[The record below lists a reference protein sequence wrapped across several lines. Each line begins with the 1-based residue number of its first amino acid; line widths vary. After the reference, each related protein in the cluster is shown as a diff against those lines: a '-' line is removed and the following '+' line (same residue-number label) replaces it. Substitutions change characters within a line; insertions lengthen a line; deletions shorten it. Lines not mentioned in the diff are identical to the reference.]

1 GETGPRR
8 WYRRGRRHD
17 RNQYSEYLTP
27 SFANHDISF
36 AEVAYP
42 NGYATSKRLDVGFDA
57 GIELSW
63 DEAGQPS
70 TAPYVGAELELSSA
84 GTRLLAWGDP

>member
-1 GETGPRR
+1 M
-8 WYRRGRRHD
+8 
-17 RNQYSEYLTP
+17 
-27 SFANHDISF
+27 
-36 AEVAYP
+36 AYP

-70 TAPYVGAELELSSA
+70 TAPYAGAELELSSA